1 MIDGE
6 PYLRAV
12 TVEVRDPEA
21 RPLSAADLAGY
32 FSLVEV
38 LDAAVQRA
46 AQLHTPREWAWEPE
60 DDNPVALKSLL
71 GWAGEQAAAD
81 ERAALAAAR
90 AAHDRR
96 RITPDTLRQV
106 LDIHAAKG
114 IEGVMDEMRYS
125 ERNAR
130 RLLARARKE
139 LPCTAIGASSV
150 TPGTEPGISWSISRL
165 RTASDGRSAAAAS
178 RRRRRPTRNCTSCW
192 RRTGTGC
199 RSRHGAG

>member
-1 MIDGE
+1 MVSLPGPGGFQVPVRFTVALYRPVRGTRVEAEATVEMIDGE

-32 FSLVEV
+32 FSLVE
-38 LDAAVQRA
+38 
-46 AQLHTPREWAWEPE
+46 
-60 DDNPVALKSLL
+60 K
-71 GWAGEQAAAD
+71 
-81 ERAALAAAR
+81 
-90 AAHDRR
+90 
-96 RITPDTLRQV
+96 V

-139 LPCTAIGASSV
+139 LP
-150 TPGTEPGISWSISRL
+150 
-165 RTASDGRSAAAAS
+165 
-178 RRRRRPTRNCTSCW
+178 
-192 RRTGTGC
+192 
-199 RSRHGAG
+199 